1 MTTEQWQKS
10 IEQYEKLI
18 FTICYQM
25 VHDYHEAQ
33 NLTQETFLKLIKYI
47 GSYKDKGKM
56 KSYLENK
63 KEYLKDSHIY
73 YGEDW
78 YLIYQEGEDNTIFI
92 SELAKVTPS
101 IEDERGIQNQ
111 EIMGVIYDLIRKYD
125 MIQADLPEDVIYQL
139 YLINKHLNYIEQVG
153 EDISYSLDDRNF
165 TKVVSKEE
173 QEEILKK
180 QEKLVNSN
188 QLMHRVT
195 FKKGK
200 MFVKEQLQEEIPNRK

>member
-1 MTTEQWQKS
+1 
-10 IEQYEKLI
+10 
-18 FTICYQM
+18 
-25 VHDYHEAQ
+25 
-33 NLTQETFLKLIKYI
+33 
-47 GSYKDKGKM
+47 
-56 KSYLENK
+56 
-63 KEYLKDSHIY
+63 
-73 YGEDW
+73 
-78 YLIYQEGEDNTIFI
+78 
-92 SELAKVTPS
+92 
-101 IEDERGIQNQ
+101 
-111 EIMGVIYDLIRKYD
+111 